1 MKKKVYAIFVL
12 ITLLLNIEA
21 IPINNFSSVE
31 KKINEISEFVE
42 NGVKV
47 EYTTS
52 NSIEEEIK
60 ILELKLGKILNKYQI
75 EFKDN
80 SLNIQTD
87 NELYIINVFQ
97 KNIYTKVDISIINYD
112 KDINLD
118 TLMNRLRNLKDN
130 KSNNLRYFQYVKG
143 KINNKEEMANKLKET
158 KELKNINTLKIHN
171 GYVGT
176 ASLYNGERVNYTI
189 SSYDT
194 GSYLI
199 IGTPIIFTTY

>member
-31 KKINEISEFVE
+31 KKVNEISEFVE

-47 EYTTS
+47 EYTTL

-60 ILELKLGKILNKYQI
+60 ILELKLRKNLNKYQI

-87 NELYIINVFQ
+87 NDLYIINVFQ

-112 KDINLD
+112 KDINLNI
-118 TLMNRLRNLKDN
+118 LINRLHNLKDN

-143 KINNKEEMANKLKET
+143 KINNKEEMTNKLKET